1 MSASHVRVIWY
12 MFKLSLSP
20 FISPFSP
27 PLGSCVKLANNH
39 LESQTHKSKTQLYAS
54 SIIKLF
60 TSYFIVKV
68 MISQFYYN

>member
-1 MSASHVRVIWY
+1 MVYVQTVFKPLHV
-12 MFKLSLSP
+12 P
-20 FISPFSP
+20 FPP
-27 PLGSCVKLANNH
+27 PLGSCVKVANNH

>member
-1 MSASHVRVIWY
+1 M
-12 MFKLSLSP
+12 
-20 FISPFSP
+20 SPFSP
-27 PLGSCVKLANNH
+27 PLGSCVKVANNH

>member
-1 MSASHVRVIWY
+1 MVYVQTVFKPLHV
-12 MFKLSLSP
+12 P
-20 FISPFSP
+20 FLP
-27 PLGSCVKLANNH
+27 PLGSCVKVANNH

>member
-1 MSASHVRVIWY
+1 MVYVQTVFKPLHV
-12 MFKLSLSP
+12 P
-20 FISPFSP
+20 FFP
-27 PLGSCVKLANNH
+27 PLGSCVKVANNH

-60 TSYFIVKV
+60 TSYFIVKA